1 MLLLEIRGKCISY
14 ASYKKKESFKLEK
27 EILSDIKQLENNL
40 MEGDVY
46 VLEQKRHELLELR
59 QKKLDG
65 VIVRSRGKWL
75 YEGEK
80 NTKYFCNFEK
90 RNFVQKAMC
99 FIQKDNGDIIHDSNA
114 ITKEAKLF
122 YENLYAS

>member
-1 MLLLEIRGKCISY
+1 M
-14 ASYKKKESFKLEK
+14 
-27 EILSDIKQLENNL
+27 
-40 MEGDVY
+40 
-46 VLEQKRHELLELR
+46 
-59 QKKLDG
+59 
-65 VIVRSRGKWL
+65 IVRSRAKWL

-80 NTKYFCNFEK
+80 KYKIFFNLEK

-99 FIQKDNGDIIHDSNA
+99 FIRKDNGDIIHDSNA

>member
-1 MLLLEIRGKCISY
+1 M
-14 ASYKKKESFKLEK
+14 
-27 EILSDIKQLENNL
+27 SDIKQLENNL

-99 FIQKDNGDIIHDSNA
+99 FIRKDNGDFIHDSNA
-114 ITKEAKLF
+114 ITKETKLF
-122 YENLYAS
+122 FMKICMPHEKMKL

>member
-14 ASYKKKESFKLEK
+14 ALYKKKESFKSEK
-27 EILSDIKQLENNL
+27 EILSANKQLENNL

-59 QKKLDG
+59 QKKLDSM
-65 VIVRSRGKWL
+65 IVRSRAKWL

-80 NTKYFCNFEK
+80 Y
-90 RNFVQKAMC
+90 
-99 FIQKDNGDIIHDSNA
+99 I
-114 ITKEAKLF
+114 
-122 YENLYAS
+122 

>member
-1 MLLLEIRGKCISY
+1 
-14 ASYKKKESFKLEK
+14 
-27 EILSDIKQLENNL
+27 

-99 FIQKDNGDIIHDSNA
+99 FIRKDNGDIIHDSNA
-114 ITKEAKLF
+114 ITKDAKLLF
-122 YENLYAS
+122 FFFLMKT